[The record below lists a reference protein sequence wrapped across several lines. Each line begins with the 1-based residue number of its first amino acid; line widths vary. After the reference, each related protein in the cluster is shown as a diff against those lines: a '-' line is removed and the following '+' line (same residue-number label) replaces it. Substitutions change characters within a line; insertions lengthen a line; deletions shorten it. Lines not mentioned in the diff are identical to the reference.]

1 MMRVDAV
8 NRIHDVYNA
17 QMGMVAKNIEKAQ
30 SRDEVNLSN
39 QAKDFVSI
47 KKMIESEEQVNT
59 AREKRIQELKEK
71 IDNGTYNVTAEQ
83 VASKILSKINY
94 RD

>member
-1 MMRVDAV
+1 MRIDAV

-17 QMGMVAKNIEKAQ
+17 QMGMVTKNTEKAQ

-47 KKMIESEEQVNT
+47 KKMIESEEKVNT

-71 IDNGTYNVTAEQ
+71 IDNGNYDVTAEQ
-83 VASKILSKINY
+83 VASKILSKINF
-94 RD
+94 RG

>member
-1 MMRVDAV
+1 MRIDAV

-17 QMGMVAKNIEKAQ
+17 QMGMVTKNTEKAQ

-47 KKMIESEEQVNT
+47 KKMIDHTDSV
-59 AREKRIQELKEK
+59 REAKIQEIKEK
-71 IDNGTYNVTAEQ
+71 MENGTYDVTAEQ
-83 VASKILSKINY
+83 VASKILSKINF
-94 RD
+94 RG